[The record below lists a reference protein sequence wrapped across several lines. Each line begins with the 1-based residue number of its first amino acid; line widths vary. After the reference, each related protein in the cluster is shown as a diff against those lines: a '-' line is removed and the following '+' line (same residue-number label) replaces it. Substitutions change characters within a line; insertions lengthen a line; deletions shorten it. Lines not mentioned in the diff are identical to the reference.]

1 MFLAGRP
8 SFRQSLDV
16 RFLGLIVVVLLAA
29 KSAIAGAAPSNQS
42 NPAFLGI
49 AMVDFAGGCEITGIT
64 RCSPAEDFGLRES
77 DLVVGIDGDALVDAK
92 TLPAQRRT
100 SCDVLREKIMDHNP
114 GDVAAFDVRR
124 NGKAT
129 TVKVTLSTRADVQ
142 HRCFVGQAVPAI
154 EAQDIDNPK
163 REVDLGELRGKTTVL
178 AWFRLERC
186 GSACGSV
193 IDKVADGVR
202 DRIKD
207 ETPEVIGI
215 TPYNSDPLQTYTKSG
230 GQVQVVASGSRPFPT
245 RSGFGS
251 TLPLLVAEEDDFSQ
265 VTLQESDRVQFM
277 VVDCRGI
284 IRFVAPLAP
293 GSEDLEAAIDEVLA
307 AVEQA
312 EHQRQQR
319 R

>member
-1 MFLAGRP
+1 MR
-8 SFRQSLDV
+8 SLV
-16 RFLGLIVVVLLAA
+16 SIIVVLLAA
-29 KSAIAGAAPSNQS
+29 GAASAAPSTQS

-64 RCSPAEDFGLRES
+64 RCSPAEDGGLRDS
-77 DLVVGIDGDALVDAK
+77 DLVVGMDGNALVDPHTA
-92 TLPAQRRT
+92 PQQRRS
-100 SCDVLREKIMDHNP
+100 SCDVLREKIMAHAP
-114 GDVAAFDVRR
+114 GDVAAFELRR
-124 NGKAT
+124 NGRPA

-142 HRCFVGQAVPAI
+142 HRCFVGQAVPGL
-154 EAQDIDNPK
+154 ETKDIDNPDH
-163 REVDLGELRGKTTVL
+163 EIDLGELRGKTTVL
-178 AWFRLERC
+178 AWFRLDRC
-186 GSACGSV
+186 ISCGSV
-193 IDKVADGVR
+193 IDKVADGIR

-207 ETPEVIGI
+207 ETPDVIGI
-215 TPYNSDPLQTYTKSG
+215 TAHNSDPLQSTLVSP
-230 GQVQVVASGSRPFPT
+230 GQVRVVGSARPFPT

-251 TLPLLVAEEDDFSQ
+251 TLPLLVAEEDEFSQ

-293 GSEDLEAAIDEVLA
+293 GSEDLEAAVDEVLA

-312 EHQRQQR
+312 EHSRTQR